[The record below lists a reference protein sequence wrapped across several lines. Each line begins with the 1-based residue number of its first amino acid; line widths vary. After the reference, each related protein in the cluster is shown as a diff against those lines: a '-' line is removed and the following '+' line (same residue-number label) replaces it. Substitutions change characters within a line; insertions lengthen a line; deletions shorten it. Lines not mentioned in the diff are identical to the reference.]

1 MTYVE
6 NATPTGGEAASHV
19 IVHFSG
25 YKVGYFDY
33 DEASGLY
40 MISQY
45 FSSRGTVDPYIDGNT
60 GKQVGVPNLLVLR
73 TTVANSGDSK
83 GHMNI
88 TVNGSN
94 SGYYFCGGKAEP
106 ITWKKD
112 GTYAPFTFY
121 HADGTPLSL
130 QTGHTYVCVI
140 GLRADLTYNG

>member
-1 MTYVE
+1 MFSLLANTYAPGSSAV
-6 NATPTGGEAASHV
+6 PLKYLMKYAS
-19 IVHFSG
+19 
-25 YKVGYFDY
+25 
-33 DEASGLY
+33 
-40 MISQY
+40 M
-45 FSSRGTVDPYIDGNT
+45 N
-60 GKQVGVPNLLVLR
+60 
-73 TTVANSGDSK
+73 ANSGDSK